1 MNGGTLVQRRPKSS
15 CRYPFDLYYFNNITP
30 YLLDVY
36 RMLASYSIVIE
47 LNVAAGG
54 TLTPLRPVFCDDHS
68 FWVDSATD
76 KLRVY
81 SHRYHAHR
89 V

>member
-1 MNGGTLVQRRPKSS
+1 
-15 CRYPFDLYYFNNITP
+15 
-30 YLLDVY
+30 
-36 RMLASYSIVIE
+36 MLASYSIVIE